1 MSGPQS
7 EPLSTFLSG
16 VLSQRGP
23 NALPYVE
30 HHKWHIRQQLVALIS
45 AYPSLEPKTATY
57 THNNGHTVNL
67 LQIDGTV
74 PMPFQGVTYN
84 IPVVIWLMDTYPRD
98 APCVYLNPTRDMII
112 KRPHPYVNPSGLVT
126 VPYLQNWIF
135 PGSNLL
141 DLARNL
147 SDCFAQDPPLYS
159 SQRPRP
165 NPTPTPTPNP
175 NPNPSLSPSL
185 SNSSY
190 SYTRPVIPPTRPY
203 PPSPYGSGGGG
214 VGSFSRVTED
224 PTEVYKRNAINK
236 IVEMVHGDMAGLRKA
251 REAEMDGLFNAQ
263 VALRQRSEQLGR
275 GLKEMLDEKEGL
287 EQQLQMVL
295 MNSDVL
301 EGWLRENEGKGK
313 GGGGEVDDAFECVD
327 GLSKQMLE
335 STAADLAIED
345 VVYSLDKAVQDGAVP
360 FDQYLRTVRLLSRE
374 QFFHRATSAKVR
386 AVQMQS
392 QVANMAARLT
402 HYVAS

>member
-1 MSGPQS
+1 MSSPQS
-7 EPLSTFLSG
+7 EQQLATFLSG

-23 NALPYVE
+23 SALPYAE
-30 HHKWHIRQQLVALIS
+30 DIKWLIRQHLVALIS
-45 AYPSLEPKTATY
+45 SYPSLEPKTATF
-57 THNNGHTVNL
+57 THNDGRAVNL

-84 IPVVIWLMDTYPRD
+84 IPVVIWLMDVYPRH
-98 APCVYLNPTRDMII
+98 APCVYVNPTRDMII
-112 KRPHPYVNPSGLVT
+112 KRPHPFVDPSGLVVN
-126 VPYLQNWIF
+126 VPYLKEWVF
-135 PGSNLL
+135 PSSNLV
-141 DLARNL
+141 DLARHL
-147 SDCFAQDPPLYS
+147 SQHFAQDPPLYS
-159 SQRPRP
+159 SPRPR
-165 NPTPTPTPNP
+165 NPTPNP
-175 NPNPSLSPSL
+175 NANPTSHLPPTSGY
-185 SNSSY
+185 SSG
-190 SYTRPVIPPTRPY
+190 SYARPVIPPTRQY
-203 PPSPYGSGGGG
+203 PPSPYGSG
-214 VGSFSRVTED
+214 SFSRVQTDD
-224 PTEVYKRNAINK
+224 PTEVYRRNAINK
-236 IVEMVHGDMAGLRKA
+236 LVEMVHGDMAGLRKA

-301 EGWLRENEGKGK
+301 EGWLRENEGKSK
-313 GGGGEVDDAFECVD
+313 DGGVDVDDAFECVD
-327 GLSKQMLE
+327 ALSKQMLDC
-335 STAADLAIED
+335 TASDLAIED
-345 VVYSLDKAVQDGAVP
+345 VVYSLDKAVQDGAGP

-374 QFFHRATSAKVR
+374 QFFHRATAAKVR